1 MALWVWRFVEGEPP
15 HFFLAPQY
23 LSTESILYIYEVWG
37 GVKRVQWKNTG
48 ELKQKH
54 KKQPFSDA
62 SASHLS
68 LVVWHV

>member
-15 HFFLAPQY
+15 HFFHAPRIY
-23 LSTESILYIYEVWG
+23 PLNLYYIYMRCG

-68 LVVWHV
+68 LVLWHV